1 MDNTRRF
8 GCTFVKKNPWK
19 YIEWLFIACMSD
31 LSLMFQGVLISKIFG
46 EINDKTYQK
55 AILFLIATV
64 TLMLMRMLIFRTDAL
79 LGTKMKAEIE
89 CRIKETVFE
98 KMYQTNHA
106 SVEVS
111 AGEFANI
118 LTTDPKQLAEYV
130 ERVWIGLPCNL
141 IFSIVSLG
149 ILMKSNSKLTLF
161 VFVPLIFLTVICN
174 LLGQKIQKL
183 NLLKRDAEGEFAEK
197 VVDVS
202 KNLVNIRLSGNWK
215 KIREKLETDSRKLE
229 KISVSGA
236 MIQEFVYY
244 LPDASYY
251 IGVVVILFA
260 QILNKDGFSIGQ
272 YMLFENSL
280 SLVNSVFMAY
290 SMAEIEKQKSIVSMA
305 HIEKIG
311 EFIRNVCVQ
320 KEEKAEKK
328 SVKPD
333 GKLKIVNFGNY
344 YINQPDSVKK
354 EPENSTTET
363 SEIEILLG
371 KVNVM
376 TGKVGSGKT
385 TWLKALQGF
394 IYHEGYVEYEGKQY
408 RDLSEMRHLFSVGYS
423 PQKPHFFQETF
434 LDNIRLWRP
443 EKEAEY
449 ERVLNKTDL
458 KKDISEFSLETR
470 QDIGRDGAALSGG
483 QKLRLSLARMLYE
496 KKDIYFID
504 DMSSSVDTD
513 TFQKMWTHI
522 IKEKDPCETFVIISN
537 SEFIIKNA
545 DKVITL

>member
-1 MDNTRRF
+1 MDNTGKF
-8 GCTFVKKNPWK
+8 GYTFVKKNLWK
-19 YIEWLFIACMSD
+19 YMGWLFVACMSD
-31 LSLMFQGVLISKIFG
+31 LSLMLQGVLISKIFG
-46 EINDKTYQK
+46 EINEKIYQK
-55 AILFLIATV
+55 AILFLVATV

-79 LGTKMKAEIE
+79 LGTKLKAEIE
-89 CRIKETVFE
+89 CGIKEFIFE
-98 KMYQTNHA
+98 QMYGTNHA

-111 AGEFANI
+111 AGEFADI

-149 ILMKSNSKLTLF
+149 ILLKSDSMLTLF
-161 VFVPLIFLTVICN
+161 VFLPLIFLTVICN
-174 LLGQKIQKL
+174 LLGLKIQKL

-202 KNLVNIRLSGNWK
+202 KNLVNIRLSGNWD
-215 KIREKLETDSRKLE
+215 KIREKLEADSRKLE
-229 KISVSGA
+229 KISVLGA
-236 MIQEFVYY
+236 MLSEFVYY
-244 LPDASYY
+244 LPDAGYY

-260 QILNKDGFSIGQ
+260 QILSKDGFSIGE

-311 EFIRNVCVQ
+311 EFVRNVRVQ
-320 KEEKAEKK
+320 KEEKTGKK
-328 SVKPD
+328 NIRPD
-333 GKLKIVNFGNY
+333 GILKIVNFGNY
-344 YINQPDSVKK
+344 YLKEPDSVKK
-354 EPENSTTET
+354 EPET

-371 KVNVM
+371 KVNVIK
-376 TGKVGSGKT
+376 GKVGSGKT
-385 TWLKALQGF
+385 TWMKALQGF

-443 EKEAEY
+443 EKEAEH
-449 ERVLNKTDL
+449 ERVLEKTALAGDVL
-458 KKDISEFSLETR
+458 EFSLEKR
-470 QDIGRDGAALSGG
+470 NDIGRDGAALSGG

-513 TFQKMWTHI
+513 TFQKMWTHM
-522 IKEKDPCETFVIISN
+522 IKEKEPCETFIIISN